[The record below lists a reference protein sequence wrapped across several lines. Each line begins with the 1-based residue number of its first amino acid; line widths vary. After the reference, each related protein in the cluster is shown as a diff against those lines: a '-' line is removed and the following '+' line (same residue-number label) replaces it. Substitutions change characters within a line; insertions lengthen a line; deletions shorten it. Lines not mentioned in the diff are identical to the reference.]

1 MLQLLLAVFIGG
13 GTGSVAR
20 WLLSMRF
27 NPLHQAIP
35 LGTLAANLIGAFIIG
50 MGFAW
55 FSRMT
60 NIDPVWKV
68 LITTGFCGGLTTFS
82 TFSAEVVFL
91 LQEGRFGWAL
101 LNVFVNLLGVFC
113 HDRTG
118 FLAVFGLN
126 RTLKTKK
133 NPLIKRVLN
142 SC

>member
-82 TFSAEVVFL
+82 TFSAEWCFVTRGPLWLGVT
-91 LQEGRFGWAL
+91 ERFRQP
-101 LNVFVNLLGVFC
+101 FGVFC

-118 FLAVFGLN
+118 FLAVFRLN

-133 NPLIKRVLN
+133 PLIKRVLN